1 MLVLIAVSLAVVVAL
16 VVALPFIRPARTG
29 EEPPD
34 ESSSVAEIGRRWDS
48 VVAGLRSTELEHALG
63 NLTDE
68 DHRSIME
75 QYMLEAAGLMKAMGL
90 EEDQEEAL
98 MADLGRQVRE
108 ARARLLG
115 PDSAAPKGEG

>member
-1 MLVLIAVSLAVVVAL
+1 MLVLIAVSLAVAVAL
-16 VVALPFIRPARTG
+16 VIALPFIRPARTG
-29 EEPPD
+29 GEPPD

-68 DHRSIME
+68 DRRSIME
-75 QYMLEAAGLMKAMGL
+75 QYMLEAAGLMKEMRL

-98 MADLGRQVRE
+98 VTELGRQVRE
-108 ARARLLG
+108 VRARLLG
-115 PDSAAPKGEG
+115 PDSAAPGEEA

>member
-16 VVALPFIRPARTG
+16 VIALPFIRPARTG

-34 ESSSVAEIGRRWDS
+34 ESSSVAEIGRRWDG

-63 NLTDE
+63 NLTDD

-115 PDSAAPKGEG
+115 PDSAVSEGEA